1 MNVLNV
7 FEQRIGAIFG
17 DANDNNAAAPFSFKK
32 LAKRAVREMEDETF
46 VIEGVDTAPAL
57 YTVLVSAADDQSMRL
72 LYPQI
77 TDEVSALVEAQA
89 KRRGYTFVGK
99 PLVRFMVDPG
109 LKAGKF
115 AVFAENVDPKT
126 LARLRDE
133 ENAFLGRQ
141 AQPVQPVRPAQAMP
155 AGRSAQPMQ
164 AVQPAQPAQPV
175 QPVQPA
181 QPIPAVSAM
190 PAAGPA
196 YAQPV
201 SSGVSG
207 DSGMDGLD
215 VIPSEVLE
223 DIAEENYEKGNAPEQ
238 PSFSAPAPVYTPEP
252 EPAAPEADDQTVVA
266 AAQMQQGNSE
276 PATCTLTDLQ
286 SGHVYTATAPRTPIG
301 RERVAGG
308 IVLHDPNVSRHH
320 AVLTFDNGEWVINDL
335 NSTNGTLVNDI
346 DVEAC
351 SLRDGDVIT
360 IGLINLQ
367 FKGN

>member
-17 DANDNNAAAPFSFKK
+17 DANDNNATTPFSFKK

-57 YTVLVSAADDQSMRL
+57 YTVLVSSADDQRMRT

-89 KRRGYTFVGK
+89 KKRGYTFVGR

-109 LKAGKF
+109 LKPGKF

-141 AQPVQPVRPAQAMP
+141 PVQAQGVRPVPGARVSQAAPTMQPVQPM
-155 AGRSAQPMQ
+155 QPV
-164 AVQPAQPAQPV
+164 AASV
-175 QPVQPA
+175 QPVPQQPTA
-181 QPIPAVSAM
+181 QPQ
-190 PAAGPA
+190 PA

-201 SSGVSG
+201 VASPVSG

-215 VIPSEVLE
+215 VIPNEVLE
-223 DIAEENYEKGNAPEQ
+223 DIAEENYEKGQAQANAAYAPAQQPEAV
-238 PSFSAPAPVYTPEP
+238 SAPQAAEP
-252 EPAAPEADDQTVVA
+252 QQEDSPTVVA
-266 AAQMQQGNSE
+266 SEPVADAAR
-276 PATCTLTDLQ
+276 PATCTLTDMQ
-286 SGHVYTATAPRTPIG
+286 SGHTYVATAPRTAIG
-301 RERVAGG
+301 RERTPGG

-320 AVLTFDNGEWVINDL
+320 AMLTYDNGEWVINDL